1 MLFGNLTHPQVP
13 DSCWQSVVKATKKC
27 FKFITKGRPE
37 DALMTFLGKVKNTL
51 NSLPLPLLDDLD
63 NLCILTPNHFLLA
76 KQPLYFNP
84 TSIKGEHIN
93 SRRRWKAGQASS
105 KRYRSVIKNVL
116 ETFIK
121 EYLPILQTR
130 KKWNKRQWNMP
141 KKDIVIV
148 MDDNIVAISKIIET
162 FPGKNGIAW
171 SVKLRCNKICSLEEN
186 GWLFIRIMTISL
198 VEKCSVESCVKV
210 L

>member
-13 DSCWQSVVKATKKC
+13 DSYWQSVVKATKKC

-130 KKWNKRQWNMP
+130 KKWNKRQ
-141 KKDIVIV
+141 
-148 MDDNIVAISKIIET
+148 
-162 FPGKNGIAW
+162 
-171 SVKLRCNKICSLEEN
+171 
-186 GWLFIRIMTISL
+186 
-198 VEKCSVESCVKV
+198 
-210 L
+210 